1 MNLDEENNH
10 LPTRRDVIARLTV
23 GLSAAVTGA
32 SAHAEP
38 APEVVRNM
46 ESIHHER
53 KFKASPQRVYAALT
67 DEKQFQQIVLL
78 SGAVKRGM
86 VKDPQ
91 PAQIST
97 LAGGPFAMFGGYI
110 SGRQIEPTRDFQEA
124 KQNIWLKDGNP
135 TTGNRLRLCCLDQPT
150 VL

>member
-38 APEVVRNM
+38 ALEVVRNM

-53 KFKASPQRVYAALT
+53 KFKASPQRVYAA
-67 DEKQFQQIVLL
+67 
-78 SGAVKRGM
+78 
-86 VKDPQ
+86 
-91 PAQIST
+91 
-97 LAGGPFAMFGGYI
+97 GGPFAMFGGYI
-110 SGRQIEPTRDFQEA
+110 SGSQIEPRRDFQEA